1 VSSKAQSEAVDCFSL
16 LGIRHLAPGEKKK
29 TQRSWDQT
37 RYVIRLPLV
46 QQKKKKASSTQHPHL
61 QNIFKTRTAH
71 RWEQRYRAC
80 RVCPIPVVAISG
92 TSSLE
97 WLSPSPP
104 SPPPHPTLPVF
115 QMLLRLMNGAFSFSH
130 AQARSLH
137 RVRACVRLAI
147 FRVSHCHWV
156 CTQGLVR
163 WFTRDA
169 VKDETPNSLR
179 QTVQKEEEERLLC
192 LSKDTRSIRRQLKR
206 F

>member
-1 VSSKAQSEAVDCFSL
+1 VRRLIVSLYWESDTWRQERRRKHNDRGTRHATSYGFPWFNKKKRRRHQRNTHTFKTSSKHGRHIDGSKGTVRAVCAPYRLWPF
-16 LGIRHLAPGEKKK
+16 LA
-29 TQRSWDQT
+29 R
-37 RYVIRLPLV
+37 RL
-46 QQKKKKASSTQHPHL
+46 SNGFRHPH
-61 QNIFKTRTAH
+61 
-71 RWEQRYRAC
+71 
-80 RVCPIPVVAISG
+80 
-92 TSSLE
+92 
-97 WLSPSPP
+97 PP
-104 SPPPHPTLPVF
+104 PTLPPPHPTLPVF